1 MPLPLPPLPLPPL
14 PRPLPRNP
22 YPRKPLPSLGL
33 GGLMSSLQFLLSEP
47 KSKKITFKKAMKI
60 SRLQN
65 CFQHIILYLNV
76 NEISK
81 QVDHH
86 LYSTSVKFT
95 CLHFFQFN
103 ITFIADKPL
112 LLPPIFIIIAIILY
126 HKHCFCA
133 DDLSLITI
141 KIPQFITFDHT
152 DLLKPK
158 PRIKKIR

>member
-60 SRLQN
+60 SRLHN
-65 CFQHIILYLNV
+65 CFQHILYLNV

-81 QVDHH
+81 QVDHL

-126 HKHCFCA
+126 KHCFRA

-141 KIPQFITFDHT
+141 KIPQLITFDHT